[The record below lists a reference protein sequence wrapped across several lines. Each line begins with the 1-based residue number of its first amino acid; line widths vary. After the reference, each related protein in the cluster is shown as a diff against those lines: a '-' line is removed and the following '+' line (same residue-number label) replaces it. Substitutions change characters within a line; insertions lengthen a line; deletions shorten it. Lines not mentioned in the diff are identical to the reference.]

1 MSTSIVSARNRL
13 SLSSGA
19 GETYSPVAWI
29 VAILLHIAV
38 IAATFL
44 TFAQTFEISDEST
57 PMVPVDLVT
66 ISNKTNVMAMAKVQP
81 KAPPVEAPTP
91 PSPPPVP
98 EQIPTPEP
106 APLQAA
112 EPAPVPIVKPKPPPP
127 NKQKPA
133 AEDFDA
139 LLKKYTAPSAQPKAA
154 KPGSRNTPGIGAMNA
169 MNADLISDIQSQI
182 QRCWSAPVGA
192 PHPEQLIVN
201 FELFLNHDGSV
212 AQPPQLAAD
221 SAAAEQGNP
230 FMRAAVESARRAIYT
245 CAPYRLPP
253 DRFGQW
259 RDITFTFNP
268 VIMAGA
274 Q

>member
-1 MSTSIVSARNRL
+1 MSTRNRL

-19 GETYSPVAWI
+19 GERYSPVAWI

-44 TFAQTFEISDEST
+44 TFAQTFEIPDEST

-66 ISNKTNVMAMAKVQP
+66 ISNKANVMAMEKVQP
-81 KAPPVEAPTP
+81 KAPPVETTTP
-91 PSPPPVP
+91 PPPPPEPAQVP
-98 EQIPTPEP
+98 APEP
-106 APLQAA
+106 APVQAA
-112 EPAPVPIVKPKPPPP
+112 EPAPDIKPKPAPAP
-127 NKQKPA
+127 QKPKPVT
-133 AEDFDA
+133 EDFDA
-139 LLKKYTAPSAQPKAA
+139 LLKKYAAPAAQPKNAR
-154 KPGSRNTPGIGAMNA
+154 PGTRTTPGIGAMNA
-169 MNADLISDIQSQI
+169 MNADLISAIQSQI
-182 QRCWSAPVGA
+182 QRCWNAPVGA

-201 FELFLNHDGSV
+201 FELFLNPDGSV

-245 CAPYRLPP
+245 CAPYKLPP
-253 DRFGQW
+253 DRFSQW

-268 VIMAGA
+268 AIMAAA